1 MKIDKINKSNVD
13 QDSSTNIPKLFAS
26 RTFKNQTPSN
36 SQLLNPSDLVINQKY
51 SQSKQIITTPTT
63 QNSIGSQIFSRVELS
78 EKVNLFLN
86 FRREKL
92 RDRK

>member
-26 RTFKNQTPSN
+26 RAFKNQTPSN

-51 SQSKQIITTPTT
+51 SQSRQIITTPTT
-63 QNSIGSQIFSRVELS
+63 QNSIESRVELS